1 MIKLDKKDLRILDV
15 LDQNPHLPVNDIA
28 KKVGVSR
35 QVAEYRLH
43 KLISQK
49 IIHSFFTFVDVATL
63 GYTLFRV
70 HFRLKNSTRETYQ
83 KFAANLYQDYPCLW
97 IALMSGSFDLI
108 FDVFAASP
116 QELQDMLSEIVHKNK
131 NIIQSYESLLVLS
144 MNIYQYSYFLK
155 PEPKRRKITFN
166 QQKDIIVIDDKNRK
180 ILALLKNNCRL
191 AYEVI
196 GKKVGLTRNAVK
208 SRIKSMEE
216 SGVIAGYGMFI
227 AFSYLNKKSF
237 KIFIKYNPQQREEEK
252 NLLIYLKS
260 TPGILATLQLF
271 GKWDLDIEIHQD
283 DIQRLQEFMV
293 DLRNRFGIIE
303 DYDIVPIIEEFG
315 IDFFPQKL
323 IKT

>member
-1 MIKLDKKDLRILDV
+1 MKLDKKDLRILDA
-15 LDQNPHLPVNDIA
+15 LDKNPHLPVNDIA
-28 KKVGVSR
+28 KRVGVSR
-35 QVAEYRLH
+35 QVAEYRFN

-49 IIHSFFTFVDVATL
+49 TIHSFFTFVDVATL

-108 FDVFAASP
+108 FDVFAPSP
-116 QELQDMLSEIVHKNK
+116 QELQDMLIEIVHQNK

-144 MNIYQYSYFLK
+144 MNIYQYGYFLK
-155 PEPKRRKITFN
+155 PEPERRKITFN
-166 QQKDIIVIDDKNRK
+166 QKRDSITLDDKNRK
-180 ILALLKNNCRL
+180 ILALIKHNCRL

-208 SRIKSMEE
+208 SRIKQMEE
-216 SGVIAGYGMFI
+216 KGIIAGYGMFVT
-227 AFSYLNKKSF
+227 FSHLNKKSF
-237 KIFIKYNPQQREEEK
+237 KVFIKYNPQKRDEEK
-252 NLLIYLKS
+252 SLLNYLKS

-271 GKWDLDIEIHQD
+271 GQWDLDIEIHQD
-283 DIQRLQEFMV
+283 DIQRLQEFMM

-323 IKT
+323 TKT